1 MYFYFTKN
9 GYFGYN
15 DNKNNFIACGNDVVV
30 CQKNEN
36 IETKE
41 TTFVVEIDNNVSP
54 KRFLT
59 SFSSLQTDLEKFGYG
74 ITPSVRNH
82 LVTYIQQQLDV
93 MNADCVFSS
102 IGWLKGKSGLLFAGD
117 CLKGVP
123 TASQYRG
130 SFDIKPSGDAQDFIS
145 GFKSTVLPNNNLVL
159 AAMIGL
165 TACVNGFLKVNGVNI
180 DTSIYNICGRSTT
193 GKTTAAKLAVSMG
206 GSITAK
212 KDRLSLFGNCSATA
226 NAVEERLNANFGY
239 PVAFD
244 ELGRLKKDI
253 DVSQLIYDIA
263 EGTNKDRLDAN
274 SKLKKP
280 KKWAT
285 SVIFTGEYSI
295 LNKVDKTDGIGIRV
309 ITFEGVQWT
318 QNEDEAHKVE
328 SFFTAFGGIGIDL
341 LAEEIL
347 RHKASTIVK
356 GFWLIVRA
364 VKAQLEISEEYR
376 ERVGKSIAVLL
387 LTALLAQRAFK
398 IRVQLRQIKKMV
410 LAAVSDSQARPIWEV
425 AYDDLMQY
433 VQSNIDNF
441 NIKNVSIAG
450 FPAYQEAC
458 KQVYGYV
465 ETVGECGKGTVNY
478 IVMIKYILDK
488 WFVSNQIMDR
498 TGVLK
503 EWAKN
508 GLLYMKDQTHYY
520 QKYSISRTKNKVS
533 CYKIICLYNA
543 PEIGMHVQQ
552 AMANEAPP
560 ATDYY
565 VEAQNLCSTGSDTEA
580 QNPRSAGS
588 DTEGQELR
596 SPRSDE
602 EVDEAF
608 EYFDRVSR
616 KVVAQKEE
624 EKKAREQIE
633 RELEEKIGKGSE
645 KFRDIVLAN
654 DKGKKHT

>member
-1 MYFYFTKN
+1 MNVYYSRN

-15 DNKNNFIACGNDVVV
+15 DNKNKFIPCGNDVVV
-30 CQKNEN
+30 CQKNDN
-36 IETKE
+36 VETKE
-41 TTFVVEIDNNVSP
+41 TTFVVELDSNGSP

-117 CLKGVP
+117 CLKGIP

-165 TACVNGFLKVNGVNI
+165 TACVNGFLKANGVNI

-341 LAEEIL
+341 LAEEIM

-387 LTALLAQRAFK
+387 LTALLAQRAFELK
-398 IRVQLRQIKKMV
+398 VDLKQIKKMV
-410 LAAVSDSQARPIWEV
+410 LAAVSDSQARPVWEV
-425 AYDDLMQY
+425 AYDDLMQF
-433 VQSNIDNF
+433 VQTNIDNF
-441 NIKNVSIAG
+441 NTKNVSIAG
-450 FPAYQEAC
+450 YPSY
-458 KQVYGYV
+458 
-465 ETVGECGKGTVNY
+465 
-478 IVMIKYILDK
+478 
-488 WFVSNQIMDR
+488 
-498 TGVLK
+498 
-503 EWAKN
+503 
-508 GLLYMKDQTHYY
+508 
-520 QKYSISRTKNKVS
+520 
-533 CYKIICLYNA
+533 
-543 PEIGMHVQQ
+543 
-552 AMANEAPP
+552 
-560 ATDYY
+560 
-565 VEAQNLCSTGSDTEA
+565 
-580 QNPRSAGS
+580 
-588 DTEGQELR
+588 
-596 SPRSDE
+596 
-602 EVDEAF
+602 
-608 EYFDRVSR
+608 
-616 KVVAQKEE
+616 
-624 EKKAREQIE
+624 
-633 RELEEKIGKGSE
+633 
-645 KFRDIVLAN
+645 
-654 DKGKKHT
+654 